1 MTKEEIIEIAN
12 KVKLPHEY
20 ANGEPMWLD
29 KLEEF
34 AKLVTEKEREACAKL
49 CDLTMLQNQEAI
61 NELED
66 DEHIAKCFIQGAMT
80 QLVKTSKAIRARGQ
94 E

>member
-12 KVKLPHEY
+12 KVKLPHDY
-20 ANGEPMWLD
+20 VNGEPMWLD

-34 AKLVTEKEREACAKL
+34 AKLVAEHEREKCAK
-49 CDLTMLQNQEAI
+49 
-61 NELED
+61 
-66 DEHIAKCFIQGAMT
+66 IAEWHKQMAFD
-80 QLVKTSKAIRARGQ
+80 IRARGQ

>member
-12 KVKLPHEY
+12 KVKLPHDY
-20 ANGEPMWLD
+20 VNGEPMWLD

-34 AKLVTEKEREACAKL
+34 AKLVADHEREKCAK
-49 CDLTMLQNQEAI
+49 
-61 NELED
+61 
-66 DEHIAKCFIQGAMT
+66 IAEWHKQMAFD
-80 QLVKTSKAIRARGQ
+80 IRARGQ

>member
-1 MTKEEIIEIAN
+1 MTREQIIEIAN

-29 KLEEF
+29 KLEAF
-34 AKLVTEKEREACAKL
+34 AKLVAEKEREACANICETL
-49 CDLTMLQNQEAI
+49 
-61 NELED
+61 ELPEWPD
-66 DEHIAKCFIQGAMT
+66 KVRQPLA
-80 QLVKTSKAIRARGQ
+80 KAIRSRGQ

>member
-1 MTKEEIIEIAN
+1 MTKEEIIELAN

-20 ANGEPMWLD
+20 VNGEPMWLD

-34 AKLVTEKEREACAKL
+34 AKLVADHEREKCAK
-49 CDLTMLQNQEAI
+49 
-61 NELED
+61 
-66 DEHIAKCFIQGAMT
+66 IAEWHKQMAFD
-80 QLVKTSKAIRARGQ
+80 IRARGQ

>member
-1 MTKEEIIEIAN
+1 MTKEEIIELAN

-20 ANGEPMWLD
+20 VNGEPMWLD

-34 AKLVTEKEREACAKL
+34 AKLIADHEREKCAK
-49 CDLTMLQNQEAI
+49 
-61 NELED
+61 
-66 DEHIAKCFIQGAMT
+66 IAEWHKQMAFD
-80 QLVKTSKAIRARGQ
+80 IRARGQ

>member
-20 ANGEPMWLD
+20 VNGEPMWLD

-34 AKLVTEKEREACAKL
+34 AKLVADHEREKCAK
-49 CDLTMLQNQEAI
+49 
-61 NELED
+61 
-66 DEHIAKCFIQGAMT
+66 IAEWHKQMAFD
-80 QLVKTSKAIRARGQ
+80 IRARGQ

>member
-12 KVKLPHEY
+12 KVKLPHDY
-20 ANGEPMWLD
+20 VNGEPMWLD

-34 AKLVTEKEREACAKL
+34 AKLVTEKEREACA
-49 CDLTMLQNQEAI
+49 
-61 NELED
+61 ELIPPQYFHFRD
-66 DEHIAKCFIQGAMT
+66 W
-80 QLVKTSKAIRARGQ
+80 IRARAK

>member
-34 AKLVTEKEREACAKL
+34 AKLVEEHEREKCAK
-49 CDLTMLQNQEAI
+49 
-61 NELED
+61 
-66 DEHIAKCFIQGAMT
+66 IAEWHKQMAFD
-80 QLVKTSKAIRARGQ
+80 IRARGQ